1 MMLSPTPTSFHAG
14 LDYQISWKKR
24 SGRLRLCQSLWKG
37 MTDGQSLPLLSLEE
51 NFLPILWEI
60 KVIYPSKW
68 KLTQY
73 KSHSSGKF
81 YIKPEMLK

>member
-1 MMLSPTPTSFHAG
+1 MLSPTATSFHAG
-14 LDYQISWKKR
+14 LDYQGSWKKS
-24 SGRLRLCQSLWKG
+24 SGRLRLCQSLRKWL
-37 MTDGQSLPLLSLEE
+37 TDGQCLPLLSLEE
-51 NFLPILWEI
+51 NFLPLLWEI

-81 YIKPEMLK
+81 FIKPEMIK